1 MNRSITISMEGDA
14 VDEVVDFVGVLIDRL
29 ERIEEQLCEI
39 QAMISKDEED
49 LI

>member
-39 QAMISKDEED
+39 QEMIRDED
-49 LI
+49 NKAI